1 MFTGVSTISKEKKNI
16 DLKLAVHI
24 ACHSSIRSIDH
35 LGDLLKLHGKGSPL
49 ENLKLHR
56 TKCSKLILN
65 VLSPS
70 ILQSLVEDIGNS
82 KYSLIVDEST
92 DVSVSKY
99 MAYCIR
105 YFSKS
110 LQTITNEFLGLV
122 IVERATADALC
133 ELTMQFLKEINLNPK
148 NIIGLG
154 VDGASNL
161 CGRNHS
167 LYTLLREISPNLQLI
182 KCICHSLNTCS
193 SKASDVLPAHL
204 EFMLRETV
212 SWFSYSALRKM
223 EYARLYETINGSC
236 KAQKQLVKLS
246 ATRWLAFYNCVS
258 VVLDQWLEL
267 KTCFLMASNNEKC
280 HSARTLNE
288 MYKDNTNLLYF
299 TFLRPILKDVTQM
312 NLKFQ
317 CNNADITNA
326 YGELKQLMLSI
337 AKRIIKPNFLRDD
350 DCPNILS
357 LLDIE
362 RVSKALKNNLAL
374 LPLDSIDYG
383 FKFSVLAEKN
393 IVKPK
398 ELLIVKERC
407 AKFLFTLC
415 EELVQR
421 LPQNTKVIEK
431 LRCFSPVV
439 FLFAIPPKFK
449 DLPLELLGSL
459 VV

>member
-1 MFTGVSTISKEKKNI
+1 MGKYTKYKRKYCVEWENKPEFKGWLKKATEKDSCNNELKEAYCTLCKIVLRAHHGDLISHSKTLKHISKTKSLIVEKQPKLSSFGVSTISKEKKNI

-246 ATRWLAFYNCVS
+246 ATRWLAFYNC
-258 VVLDQWLEL
+258 
-267 KTCFLMASNNEKC
+267 
-280 HSARTLNE
+280 
-288 MYKDNTNLLYF
+288 
-299 TFLRPILKDVTQM
+299 
-312 NLKFQ
+312 
-317 CNNADITNA
+317 
-326 YGELKQLMLSI
+326 
-337 AKRIIKPNFLRDD
+337 
-350 DCPNILS
+350 
-357 LLDIE
+357 
-362 RVSKALKNNLAL
+362 
-374 LPLDSIDYG
+374 
-383 FKFSVLAEKN
+383 
-393 IVKPK
+393 
-398 ELLIVKERC
+398 
-407 AKFLFTLC
+407 
-415 EELVQR
+415 
-421 LPQNTKVIEK
+421 
-431 LRCFSPVV
+431 
-439 FLFAIPPKFK
+439 
-449 DLPLELLGSL
+449 
-459 VV
+459 